1 LKALPQ
7 TANVCGLVYSNCK
20 IKTFIEIDNDL
31 INRARDAKAN
41 IHFDHCPNKI
51 VFRVDHIHSPK
62 GLLGTSY

>member
-31 INRARDAKAN
+31 INRARDAKA
-41 IHFDHCPNKI
+41 
-51 VFRVDHIHSPK
+51 
-62 GLLGTSY
+62 